1 MSSRRDREV
10 GDDFRPAELELL
22 TLLCSGQD
30 DSSARARH
38 QLSAA
43 SWGGY
48 EHDDCDCFLVTVDPR
63 SNPAL
68 IEHDGRPL
76 STVEVSASGE
86 TLGFV
91 ELWVVDGYLHSVTY
105 MPFGDEHDRLPT
117 AAECAV
123 GLH

>member
-1 MSSRRDREV
+1 MSSRRDRV
-10 GDDFRPAELELL
+10 GDAFRPAELELL
-22 TLLCSGQD
+22 TLLCSGD
-30 DSSARARH
+30 DASSARARD

-48 EHDDCDCFLVTVDPR
+48 EHDDCDCFLVRVDPR
-63 SNPAL
+63 SDPAL
-68 IEHDGRPL
+68 IEHDGGPL

-91 ELWVVDGYLHSVTY
+91 ELWAVDGYLHSVTY
-105 MPFGDEHDRLPT
+105 MPFGDDHDRLPT

-123 GLH
+123 PLH